1 MRAVAQR
8 VRWAR
13 VEVDGAII
21 GEIALGLLVYL
32 GVGRDDD
39 AGDRAWLIDK
49 IVGMR
54 IFPNPEGK
62 MDKSVRDVGGA
73 LLVVS
78 QFTLYA
84 DLSRGRRPS
93 FELAMPPAAAEEAY
107 ESFVR
112 EAGVAIPVA
121 AGRFGAD
128 MLVSSVNEGPVT
140 MLLDSRAR

>member
-21 GEIALGLLVYL
+21 GEIALGMLVYL

-39 AGDRAWLIDK
+39 ARDRAWLIDK
-49 IVGMR
+49 LVGMR

-62 MDKSVRDVGGA
+62 MHESVRDVGGA

-78 QFTLYA
+78 QFTLHA

-112 EAGVAIPVA
+112 EAGEAIPVA

-140 MLLDSRAR
+140 MLLDSRVR